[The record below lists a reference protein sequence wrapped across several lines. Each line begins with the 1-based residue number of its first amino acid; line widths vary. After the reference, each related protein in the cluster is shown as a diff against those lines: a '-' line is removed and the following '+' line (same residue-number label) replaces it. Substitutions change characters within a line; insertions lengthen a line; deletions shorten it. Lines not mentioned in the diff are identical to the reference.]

1 MPEITSASVIV
12 GDLPVSSCL
21 LPLQFLS
28 QHFSDVIRRFFFYV
42 SAGRYELFNQK
53 HNHRKIRM
61 SSEKCRMFHC
71 VVIRVLPIS

>member
-28 QHFSDVIRRFFFYV
+28 QHFSDVIRRFFFMFLLV
-42 SAGRYELFNQK
+42 DMNCLIKNTIIEK
-53 HNHRKIRM
+53 
-61 SSEKCRMFHC
+61 SECHPKNVECS
-71 VVIRVLPIS
+71 IAW